1 MGLNIDVKL
10 IQDNL
15 VELLT
20 NTINVSSLFA
30 KIFYDPVP
38 EEVDLTQWVYNESS
52 DKITTKVTKVPNVAF
67 IKDELASRVGKKTM
81 ILTQEQYEAIQDKDP
96 NVLYFIVG
104 DLAASEGLNLDSSS
118 TEGTSGTVDS
128 GSTSG
133 SGTVDSGSTS
143 GNTDSG
149 DSGNTGGG
157 TAEGTATPL

>member
-1 MGLNIDVKL
+1 
-10 IQDNL
+10 
-15 VELLT
+15 
-20 NTINVSSLFA
+20 
-30 KIFYDPVP
+30 
-38 EEVDLTQWVYNESS
+38 
-52 DKITTKVTKVPNVAF
+52 
-67 IKDELASRVGKKTM
+67 M

>member
-1 MGLNIDVKL
+1 MGLSIDVKL

-20 NTINVSSLFA
+20 NTINVSSLLA
-30 KIFYDPVP
+30 KIFYDTEP

-52 DKITTKVTKVPNVAF
+52 EKIIPKVTKVPNMAF
-67 IKDELASRVGKKTM
+67 IKDELASHVGKKTM
-81 ILTQEQYEAIQDKDP
+81 VLTQEQYEAITDKDP

-104 DLAASEGLNLDSSS
+104 DLVAPEELDLDSES

-133 SGTVDSGSTS
+133 GTT
-143 GNTDSG
+143 
-149 DSGNTGGG
+149 
-157 TAEGTATPL
+157 EGTSTPL